1 MNPFPPLRVRD
12 ANKAPIRSSGDFVLY
27 WMIAYRR
34 PLWNYSLDRAAD
46 WALALGRPLVILEPL
61 RCDYPWASDRLH
73 RFILDGM
80 SDQAAHFK
88 KTNVFYYPYVEPKKG
103 AGKGLLSALS
113 KRACVIITDDFPCFF
128 LPRMVGAAASRLEVR
143 LEQVDSNGL
152 LPLLAADQTFE
163 TAYAFRRF
171 LQKTLSSHLFERPRE
186 DPLKGVKLNKLHC
199 SLKELQDRWPPASQ
213 TLLGATA
220 KTFGRFPIDHGVK
233 VAPSKGGFREAKR
246 LLLNFV
252 DDPLSRYH
260 LDRNEPEKEGTSNL
274 SPYLHFGHVSV
285 HQIFDRVMAHENWFF
300 DRISAKATGSRS
312 GWWGMSE
319 AAEAF
324 LDQLITWRELGFN
337 MCSKRHNYDQYES
350 LPPWAVHTLRD
361 HRRDGRH
368 YLYDL
373 EAFEA
378 AATHDPLWNS
388 AQMQLVREGRIHNTL
403 RMLWGKKILEWSK
416 SPQKALR
423 IMIEL
428 NNKYGLDG
436 RDPNSYS
443 GIFWVLGRYDR
454 PWGPERPV
462 FGKIRYMSSENT
474 ARKVDLKNYVKRY
487 APRAGHG

>member
-1 MNPFPPLRVRD
+1 MNPFPQLRVRD
-12 ANKAPIRSSGDFVLY
+12 ANEAPIRGNGDFVLY

-34 PLWNYSLDRAAD
+34 PFWNYSLDRAVD
-46 WALALGRPLVILEPL
+46 WALALGKPLVILEPL

-80 SDQAAHFK
+80 LDQAVHFRK
-88 KTNVFYYPYVEPKKG
+88 RNVFYYPYVEQQKG

-113 KRACVIITDDFPCFF
+113 KRASVIVTDDFPCFF
-128 LPRMVGAAASRLEVR
+128 LPRMVAAAASRLEVR
-143 LEQVDSNGL
+143 MEQVDSNGL
-152 LPLLAADQTFE
+152 LPMLAADQVFG

-171 LQKTLSSHLFERPRE
+171 LQKALPSHLFERPRE
-186 DPLKGVKLNKLHC
+186 DPLKRVKLTRLHI
-199 SLKELQDRWPPASQ
+199 SLKQMQDRWPPASQ
-213 TLLGATA
+213 TSLRDAA
-220 KTFGRFPIDHGVK
+220 KTLGRLPIDHGVNI
-233 VAPSKGGFREAKR
+233 APFRGGFREAQHA
-246 LLLNFV
+246 LQNFE
-252 DDPLSRYH
+252 DDRLSRYH

-285 HQIFDRVMAHENWFF
+285 HQIFDRVMANENWFF
-300 DRISAKATGSRS
+300 DRISTKATGSRS

-337 MCSKRHNYDQYES
+337 MCSKLHNYDQYES
-350 LPPWAVHTLRD
+350 LPPWAIHTLRV
-361 HRRDGRH
+361 HRRDGRP

-373 EAFEA
+373 KAFEA

-388 AQMQLVREGRIHNTL
+388 AQMQLVREGRIHNYL
-403 RMLWGKKILEWSK
+403 RMLWGKKILQWSK
-416 SPQKALR
+416 SPQKALD

-428 NNKYGLDG
+428 NNRYGLDG

-454 PWGPERPV
+454 PWGPERPI

-474 ARKVDLKNYVKRY
+474 ARKVRVKNYVERY
-487 APRAGHG
+487 AP